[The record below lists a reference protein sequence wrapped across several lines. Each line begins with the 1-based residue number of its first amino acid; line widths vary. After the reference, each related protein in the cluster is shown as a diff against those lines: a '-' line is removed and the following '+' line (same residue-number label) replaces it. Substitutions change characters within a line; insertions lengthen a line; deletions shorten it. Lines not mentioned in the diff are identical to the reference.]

1 MVHPV
6 YADMPPTIFD
16 QMSGLA
22 REHGAINLG
31 QGFPDAPGPPALL
44 RAAADAV
51 LHGSNQYPPSAGLMT
66 LREAA
71 AAHYNRTQGLDLTP
85 EQVVVTSGA
94 TEALAAALLAL
105 VGPGDEV
112 AMFQPLYDAYMP
124 LVRRAGGVARLAA
137 LKPPLWRITPQVL
150 DEAFGPATRLVIL
163 NNPMN
168 PTGRSF
174 GDEEL
179 SLLADYCVRHDAIAI
194 CDEVWE
200 AVVPP
205 PGRFKPLIG
214 FPGMAERTIKIG
226 SAGKLFGL
234 TGWKVGLMAASPA
247 LARTMARAHQFLT
260 FTTPPNLQTAVAFG
274 LTQMPDWFDQMPAQ
288 MGRSRDR
295 LAAGLS
301 DAGFAVLASQATYFL
316 TVDLTASGIDL
327 DDRAFALRAVRQHGV
342 ASIPVSALYAEN
354 PATNILRL
362 CFAKADDTLDEAV
375 ERLAAARA
383 ALA

>member
-1 MVHPV
+1 
-6 YADMPPTIFD
+6 
-16 QMSGLA
+16 
-22 REHGAINLG
+22 
-31 QGFPDAPGPPALL
+31 
-44 RAAADAV
+44 V
-51 LHGSNQYPPSAGLMT
+51 LTGSNQYPPSVGLAT

-71 AAHYNRTQGLDLTP
+71 ATHYNRTQGLALGP
-85 EQVVVTSGA
+85 EQIVVTSGA

-112 AMFQPLYDAYMP
+112 AMFQPLYDAYLP
-124 LVRRAGGVARLAA
+124 LVRRAGGVARLAS

-150 DEAFGPATRLVIL
+150 DEAFGPRTRLVIL

-174 GDEEL
+174 DDEEL
-179 SLLADYCVRHDAIAI
+179 GLLADYCVRHDAIAI

-205 PGRFKPLIG
+205 PGRFRPLIG

-226 SAGKLFGL
+226 SAGKMFGV

-247 LARTMARAHQFLT
+247 LARTMARAHQFLA
-260 FTTPPNLQTAVAFG
+260 FTTPPNLQTAVAYG
-274 LTQMPDWFDQMPAQ
+274 LEAMPEWFTQMPVQ

-295 LAAGLS
+295 LATGLTA
-301 DAGFAVLASQATYFL
+301 AGFAVLPSQATYFL
-316 TVDLTASGIDL
+316 TVDLTASGIAL
-327 DDRAFALRAVRQHGV
+327 DDRAFALRTVKQYGV
-342 ASIPVSALYAEN
+342 AAIPVSALYAQD

-362 CFAKADDTLDEAV
+362 CFAKADDTLDLAV

-383 ALA
+383 GLT